1 MNKRI
6 LQREI
11 TKALLRST
19 YNLESNDVSYLARE
33 LTVVTIPKLA
43 RLEQEK
49 QQRIEEEK
57 NKKKS

>member
-6 LQREI
+6 LLREL

-19 YNLESNDVSYLARE
+19 YNLESNDISYLAKE
-33 LTVVTIPKLA
+33 LAITTIPKLA

-49 QQRIEEEK
+49 QQKIEEEK